1 MGSGIYIFG
10 FVIILCLNYEAR
22 NMRRAYLAKGEE
34 HRAHLYHKRYMRC
47 IAAVVAVLLL
57 VYLRSLI
64 GGAEVSA
71 SQFINLG

>member
-10 FVIILCLNYEAR
+10 FLIILCLNYEGR

-34 HRAHLYHKRYMRC
+34 HLAHRYHKRYMRC
-47 IAAVVAVLLL
+47 IAAVVVFLLL

-64 GGAEVSA
+64 GGAEASA
-71 SQFINLG
+71 IQFIK